1 VKRLRLV
8 PRSLRGRLVTAAV
21 LLAVAGMIVVNVVAV
36 LTLQSSLLQRVD
48 EELSAVPAPR
58 VAVTSPTST
67 GAPGSLAAFSSE
79 FLGDRV
85 LTRLASR
92 TGAVDEQVAGPDVA
106 SMSAPDLSE
115 LRAEIAS
122 GATLPAGVFTLAAVD
137 GTPDAYRARILPGA
151 TPDGDVIVVAK
162 SLSKVAGTVRRVTV
176 VDAVVSLLV
185 AVLLVG
191 VGIAVVRLGLREL
204 SDVEDAAARIS
215 EGDLQ
220 VRAPHADE
228 PTEVGS
234 LARTFNTMV
243 DQIEEAFASRDV
255 SETRLRQFLADAS
268 HELRTPVTSIRAWSE
283 LFRQGVLTADEPA
296 MDAIGRIEAESV
308 RMGVLVDDL
317 LLLARFDQHPEL
329 RLTRLDLADLARDVA
344 AGFVAT
350 AARHEIV
357 VAGDPSVDVV
367 GDPESLRRV
376 LVNLLGNAV
385 VYTPPGTRVTVTVT
399 AGYPMV
405 ALVVSDDGPGM
416 SEDVAEHAF
425 DRFYRP
431 DAGRARSVAGSGLGL
446 AIVSSVVH
454 AHAGHLTLTT
464 APGTGA
470 TFTIALPALGPHPD
484 LPEPSGDL
492 QSKVSHLSE

>member
-1 VKRLRLV
+1 MKRLRLV

-58 VAVTSPTST
+58 VAVTTPAT
-67 GAPGSLAAFSSE
+67 GVPGSLAAFSSE

-85 LTRLASR
+85 LTRLASG
-92 TGAVDEQVAGPDVA
+92 TGAVAEQVAGPDVA
-106 SMSAPDLSE
+106 SLSAPDLSE
-115 LRAEIAS
+115 LRAEVAA
-122 GATLPAGVFTLAAVD
+122 GAALPAGVFTVASVD
-137 GTPDAYRARILPGA
+137 GTPNAYRARILPGA
-151 TPDGDVIVVAK
+151 TPGGDVIVVAK
-162 SLSKVAGTVRRVTV
+162 SLSKIAGTVRRVTV

-185 AVLLVG
+185 AILLVG

-204 SDVEDAAARIS
+204 SDVEDAAALIS
-215 EGDLQ
+215 EGDLH

-308 RMGVLVDDL
+308 RMGILVDDL

-344 AGFVAT
+344 AGFAAT
-350 AARHEIV
+350 AADHEIMV
-357 VAGDPSVDVV
+357 MGDPSVDVV

-385 VYTPPGTRVTVTVT
+385 VYTPAGTRVTVTVT

-405 ALVVSDDGPGM
+405 ALVVCDDGPGM
-416 SEDVAEHAF
+416 SRDVAEHAF

-431 DAGRARSVAGSGLGL
+431 DEGRSRSVAGSGLGL
-446 AIVSSVVH
+446 AIVASVVQ
-454 AHAGHLTLTT
+454 AHAGHVNLTT
-464 APGTGA
+464 DRGAGA
-470 TFTIALPALGPHPD
+470 TFTIALPALGPQGGA
-484 LPEPSGDL
+484 PEPSGDL